1 MSYLALQTNQN
12 ILYPWKQ
19 IFPLKDNKRY
29 WLWVE
34 IPIIEFRAYF
44 HQTHVHTLKGTCV
57 WISWGNILLLTLYD
71 PICIILKWKKLLNL
85 ITSLLL
91 LGYSIGI
98 HQVIFY
104 IFSYFSHKILIW
116 KYLIIIIISLQSY
129 DILFLFHEV
138 NHNFNHAFDFVPNIK
153 STIKIILSTAC
164 WEVALRICF
173 VYTFLNRLWYH
184 MLMDEAN
191 AEQ

>member
-44 HQTHVHTLKGTCV
+44 HQTHVHILEWTCV

-85 ITSLLL
+85 ITSPLL

-98 HQVIFY
+98 FIRSCS
-104 IFSYFSHKILIW
+104 ILFSYLNDLSRFAIYSKPF
-116 KYLIIIIISLQSY
+116 YLPS
-129 DILFLFHEV
+129 
-138 NHNFNHAFDFVPNIK
+138 
-153 STIKIILSTAC
+153 IKIYVTIYFI
-164 WEVALRICF
+164 R
-173 VYTFLNRLWYH
+173 
-184 MLMDEAN
+184 
-191 AEQ
+191 

>member
-12 ILYPWKQ
+12 IIYPWKQ

-44 HQTHVHTLKGTCV
+44 HQTRVHTLEGTCV

-71 PICIILKWKKLLNL
+71 PICIIHKWKKLLNL

-98 HQVIFY
+98 FIR
-104 IFSYFSHKILIW
+104 SCSILIFGTFYKICHINLCIW
-116 KYLIIIIISLQSY
+116 SKFNVNFIT
-129 DILFLFHEV
+129 IL
-138 NHNFNHAFDFVPNIK
+138 
-153 STIKIILSTAC
+153 
-164 WEVALRICF
+164 
-173 VYTFLNRLWYH
+173 
-184 MLMDEAN
+184 
-191 AEQ
+191 

>member
-44 HQTHVHTLKGTCV
+44 HQTHVHTLEGTCV

-71 PICIILKWKKLLNL
+71 PICIIHKWKKLLNL

-98 HQVIFY
+98 FIRSCSILVFGSSYKICHINLCIWSKFNIDY
-104 IFSYFSHKILIW
+104 ITIL
-116 KYLIIIIISLQSY
+116 
-129 DILFLFHEV
+129 
-138 NHNFNHAFDFVPNIK
+138 
-153 STIKIILSTAC
+153 
-164 WEVALRICF
+164 
-173 VYTFLNRLWYH
+173 
-184 MLMDEAN
+184 
-191 AEQ
+191 

>member
-98 HQVIFY
+98 HQVIFVD
-104 IFSYFSHKILIW
+104 SS
-116 KYLIIIIISLQSY
+116 QSY
-129 DILFLFHEV
+129 DILYLFHEV

>member
-44 HQTHVHTLKGTCV
+44 HQTQVYTLEGMCV

-98 HQVIFY
+98 FIRSY
-104 IFSYFSHKILIW
+104 SIWFSYFCL
-116 KYLIIIIISLQSY
+116 Y
-129 DILFLFHEV
+129 DIRNLYIELHQDYSSCIINQFL
-138 NHNFNHAFDFVPNIK
+138 
-153 STIKIILSTAC
+153 SII
-164 WEVALRICF
+164 F
-173 VYTFLNRLWYH
+173 K
-184 MLMDEAN
+184 
-191 AEQ
+191 

>member
-1 MSYLALQTNQN
+1 MSYLVLQTNQN

-44 HQTHVHTLKGTCV
+44 HQTHVHTLEGTCV

-85 ITSLLL
+85 ITSQLL

-104 IFSYFSHKILIW
+104 IFSYFSHKIVKW
-116 KYLIIIIISLQSY
+116 KCLNIIRNLLYYYSYFVHMRSLV
-129 DILFLFHEV
+129 F
-138 NHNFNHAFDFVPNIK
+138 
-153 STIKIILSTAC
+153 
-164 WEVALRICF
+164 CF
-173 VYTFLNRLWYH
+173 YF
-184 MLMDEAN
+184 MK
-191 AEQ
+191 